1 MDRFV
6 SFRFLKALSLCVVTA
21 AVGCSDGGDTS
32 TRQPLESD
40 RISVVN
46 GQQFDEVFI
55 VVDSLVLEESK
66 TVITV
71 SPTVSLDP
79 RGGFL
84 VADSREGQVRVYSR
98 QGELEQVF
106 GAGTTRASSFDRPQR
121 AKRLPNGDIVLRD
134 AEDGREPLVRIRFSR
149 EVQDMLGE
157 DLLSVA
163 EAMIEAAT
171 DHIAGDDSPEEPPV
185 VTSPVLH

>member
-1 MDRFV
+1 M
-6 SFRFLKALSLCVVTA
+6 SFA
-21 AVGCSDGGDTS
+21 
-32 TRQPLESD
+32 
-40 RISVVN
+40 
-46 GQQFDEVFI
+46 
-55 VVDSLVLEESK
+55 VLE
-66 TVITV
+66 IT
-71 SPTVSLDP
+71 
-79 RGGFL
+79 
-84 VADSREGQVRVYSR
+84 
-98 QGELEQVF
+98 
-106 GAGTTRASSFDRPQR
+106 
-121 AKRLPNGDIVLRD
+121 RLPNGDIVLRD